1 LNHLKKSEVGIQE
14 INNKSAVEI
23 LPKTDILEV
32 GTLLETDGTLAAG
45 FNRIDLFNSSQLIKQ
60 SPSDLPRLAAR

>member
-1 LNHLKKSEVGIQE
+1 
-14 INNKSAVEI
+14 VEI

-60 SPSDLPRLAAR
+60 SHSDLPRLAAR